1 MRFSKRET
9 LDVYIPIWISTK
21 ENWIVQEWKQRNWR
35 YAKGDNG
42 ETTQKDRD
50 LGINRPIVKLILVGE
65 KWGVVII
72 L

>member
-50 LGINRPIVKLILVGE
+50 LGINRPIV
-65 KWGVVII
+65 
-72 L
+72 